1 VSVPSE
7 LFDDDYLYFYAEAIG
22 PSRSDAEAEVIAELL
37 SLEPGMRVL
46 DVPCGEGRISG
57 RLARRGCRV
66 VGIDTNDRWVALGR
80 ERYPEVSFDPGDM
93 RSLSYVDEFD
103 AAVNWFT
110 SFGYF
115 DPATN
120 DRVLASFA
128 RALRPGGKLLLDV
141 HNAWRLARVMA
152 ATGGTAGAVFE
163 REGNLMADRITYDD
177 ATRRSRTERFI
188 VRDGELRT
196 VEFSLEQVPAP
207 QLIGRLRRAGF
218 ATVRLFGDG
227 GAEFDPE
234 GRRLIVVAQRSDGT
248 KSAVRPRMTLREVSD
263 DNGRAVCELKLAP
276 GQDTYVAPA
285 SYTLVEGGHDPQAW
299 IRAIYAD
306 ETPVGVLALH
316 AEPEAEKYFLVR
328 LMIGA
333 QHQGQGFGSA
343 AVGLVAE
350 YVRGLPGAR
359 RLETSCVPGPD
370 SPTGFYRRLGFEDT
384 GVVWHGENVLA
395 LAL

>member
-1 VSVPSE
+1 MGQVSVPSE
-7 LFDDDYLYFYAEAIG
+7 LFDDDYLYFYAEAIS
-22 PSRSDAEAEVIAELL
+22 PSRSDAEAEVIAKLL

-66 VGIDTNDRWVALGR
+66 VGIDANERWVALAR
-80 ERYPEVSFDPGDM
+80 ERYPELTFDPGDM
-93 RSLSYVDEFD
+93 RSLAYEDEFD
-103 AAVNWFT
+103 AVVNWFT

-141 HNAWRLARVMA
+141 HNAWRLARVLA
-152 ATGGTAGAVFE
+152 ATGGTAGAMFE
-163 REGNLMADRITYDD
+163 REGNLMADRITYDE

-188 VRDGELRT
+188 VRDGGLRT

-227 GAEFDPE
+227 GEEFEPE
-234 GRRLIVVAQRSDGT
+234 GRRLIAVAEKGGHAS
-248 KSAVRPRMTLREVSD
+248 RPGVTLREVND
-263 DNGRAVCELKLAP
+263 ENAHALCGLKLAP
-276 GQDTYVAPA
+276 GQEKYVAPA
-285 SYTLVEGGHDPQAW
+285 AYTLAEAQFDRRAW

-306 ETPVGVLALH
+306 ETPVGLLALLVD
-316 AEPEAEKYFLVR
+316 ADPPRYFLVR

-333 QHQGQGFGSA
+333 QHQGQGLGRA
-343 AVGLVAE
+343 AMELLTE
-350 YVRGLPGAR
+350 HVRKQPGAA

-370 SPTGFYRRLGFEDT
+370 SPIGFYRSLGFEDT
-384 GVVWHGENVLA
+384 GVVEHDENVLA